1 MIFNV
6 LICARGGSKGLK
18 NKNIKLF
25 NGKPLISWTISLAK
39 KLKEVNNVYVSTDSK
54 KIANIS
60 KKYGA
65 KVPFLRP
72 KKIATNL
79 SSEWLSWRHALNFF
93 LKKNIRTDGLIILP
107 VTSPLRRLK
116 DIKKCIRA
124 FKEKKCTIICI
135 TDSYRNPYYN
145 MVVKNKYCKLFKF
158 KKKYHV
164 RQKIPKVYDVTTVCF
179 ILKPSIIFKNNYLYD
194 DKVYGVKIPKKTSID
209 IDDIT
214 DFKFAEYLKKK
225 DAQLF

>member
-107 VTSPLRRLK
+107 VTSPLRRLN

-158 KKKYHV
+158 KNKYHV